1 MGERNLYQQNRI
13 MVEIVSMA
21 FISFNWSSLIVVR
34 KGALAGINIKADT
47 TKGQRSASKP
57 VGDSLENIIP
67 FYLTK

>member
-34 KGALAGINIKADT
+34 KGALAGNNIKAEKRISD
-47 TKGQRSASKP
+47 RLLNLREIA
-57 VGDSLENIIP
+57 LRIL
-67 FYLTK
+67 FHFA